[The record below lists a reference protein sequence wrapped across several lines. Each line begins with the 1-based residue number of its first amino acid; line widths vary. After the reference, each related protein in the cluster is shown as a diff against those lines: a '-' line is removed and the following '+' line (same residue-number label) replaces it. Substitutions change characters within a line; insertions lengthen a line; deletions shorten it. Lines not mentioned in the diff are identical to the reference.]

1 MTTALLVVDMQNV
14 FTSMTTACLP
24 KILQLATHFKTHSL
38 PIIFTQHGHSKA
50 ELTPPFR
57 NQLVRKWG
65 PSGSIATGSQD
76 WELIPSIADFISSS
90 STKHD
95 GSKTSETSP
104 YPIIPKN
111 TYDAF
116 LNTNLASVLEEKKVE
131 RVVVCGV
138 MTDCC
143 CDTTARSAFNRG
155 YETWLV
161 SDACGTASK
170 RQHEAG
176 LNGFGYAF
184 GEVVETEEVI
194 KRLQ

>member
-1 MTTALLVVDMQNV
+1 MTTALLIVDMQNV
-14 FTSMTTACLP
+14 FTSMTTTCLP
-24 KILQLATHFKTHSL
+24 KILHLATHFKTNSL
-38 PIIFTQHGHSKA
+38 PVIFTQHGHSKA

-95 GSKTSETSP
+95 GSKTGENSP

-131 RVVVCGV
+131 GAVVCGV

-161 SDACGTASK
+161 GDACGTASK

-184 GEVVETEEVI
+184 GEVLETEEVI